1 MYCIEQCRCYCD
13 NWTICV
19 FLLRLDFPVL
29 TDYGGEISRHLLS
42 CQYLTIGL
50 TRHTADARSLMN
62 IILLLKDPLISQAS
76 PRLSGGALV
85 GLNLV
90 SFSAVRERA
99 RKEQSSGMIATGD
112 REGVMGGSE
121 ENPLIELVRA

>member
-1 MYCIEQCRCYCD
+1 MVGKSLVIY
-13 NWTICV
+13 
-19 FLLRLDFPVL
+19 
-29 TDYGGEISRHLLS
+29 SRASTL
-42 CQYLTIGL
+42 GL

-99 RKEQSSGMIATGD
+99 RKEQSSGIATRD

-121 ENPLIELVRA
+121 ENPLSLNWSAREKQDQEHSSQIR